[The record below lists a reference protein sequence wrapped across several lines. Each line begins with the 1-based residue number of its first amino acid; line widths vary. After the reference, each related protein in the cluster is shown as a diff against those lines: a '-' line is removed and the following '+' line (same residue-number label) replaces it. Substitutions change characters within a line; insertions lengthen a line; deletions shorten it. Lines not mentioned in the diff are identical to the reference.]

1 VVFLRMRAFFV
12 PVRFSGLGD
21 SKPATAR
28 DAGFGFWGVFSAG
41 QGTFWRFRVGCF
53 LASREWAILIKPLLN
68 QEPGD

>member
-1 VVFLRMRAFFV
+1 MRAFFV

-41 QGTFWRFRVGCF
+41 QVELGGAFFCFWLRVSGLF
-53 LASREWAILIKPLLN
+53 
-68 QEPGD
+68 